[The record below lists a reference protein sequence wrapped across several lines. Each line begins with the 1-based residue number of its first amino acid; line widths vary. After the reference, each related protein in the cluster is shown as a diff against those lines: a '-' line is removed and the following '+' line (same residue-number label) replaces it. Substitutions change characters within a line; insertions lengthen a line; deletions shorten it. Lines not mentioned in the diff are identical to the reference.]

1 MPSSSSRCAFC
12 TPSGTDTPVQRSE
25 LLEHEV
31 ALAVIVIEVVTVF
44 RQPAAR
50 AVLTVILLTCFK
62 EIADAVRNTLDALNV
77 IPLLVLCRKEIV
89 ELIIVIAYPAPRKTV
104 LSCMKTVADD
114 PGIAAAELLD
124 IAYSHRL
131 VGLTSKA
138 VMYIADTAKGRPQV
152 MYPILGLY
160 ESIIFYIHQ

>member
-1 MPSSSSRCAFC
+1 MCLLYAKRNGYAS
-12 TPSGTDTPVQRSE
+12 PVQRSE
-25 LLEHEV
+25 LFEDKV
-31 ALAVIVIEVVTVF
+31 ALTIIMIEVVTIF
-44 RQPAAR
+44 YQAANR
-50 AVLTVILLTCFK
+50 TVLTVILLTCFK
-62 EIADAVRNTLDALNV
+62 EIADTIRNTVDTLHV
-77 IPLLVLCRKEIV
+77 IPLLVLSRKEIV
-89 ELIIVIAYPAPRKTV
+89 ELIIIIAYLAPRKTV
-104 LSCMKTVADD
+104 LGCMKTVADAL
-114 PGIAAAELLD
+114 GRAAAELLD

>member
-1 MPSSSSRCAFC
+1 M
-12 TPSGTDTPVQRSE
+12 
-25 LLEHEV
+25 
-31 ALAVIVIEVVTVF
+31 IEVVTIF
-44 RQPAAR
+44 YQAATR
-50 AVLTVILLTCFK
+50 TILTVILLTCLK
-62 EIADAVRNTLDALNV
+62 EVADTVRNTVDTLNV
-77 IPLLVLCRKEIV
+77 IPLLVLSRKKIV

-104 LSCMKTVADD
+104 LGCMKTVADA
-114 PGIAAAELLD
+114 PGIAVAELLD
-124 IAYSHRL
+124 IACTYRL

>member
-1 MPSSSSRCAFC
+1 MRLLYAERNGHAS
-12 TPSGTDTPVQRSE
+12 PVQRSE
-25 LLEHEV
+25 LLENEV

-50 AVLTVILLTCFK
+50 TVLTVILLTCLK
-62 EIADAVRNTLDALNV
+62 EIADTVRNTVDALNV

-89 ELIIVIAYPAPRKTV
+89 ELVVVIADPATRKTV
-104 LSCMKTVADD
+104 LGCMKTVADA
-114 PGIAAAELLD
+114 PGVAAAELLD
-124 IAYSHRL
+124 IACTYRL